1 VLAEGGNA
9 EVATTYLHRLA
20 ALHELAEAH
29 AMAIEV
35 SATGLAGGHMSLPL
49 TAPGPPPPPD
59 DGALLDLIGGVDAPA
74 NGHATAPVKTPADP
88 GPGGLGGR
96 LTSLTGQLRDRW
108 GRPRAAEP
116 PPTVPASLAD
126 FSDVPAPWEL
136 DQERIGTTAAP
147 APSDPDLPPNSKVV
161 PLRRTV
167 SAGPAP
173 ASDAP
178 SPATPLPAE
187 DYDDR
192 DLPEYLRWRPPAR
205 RQELAEFVDVM
216 KSDEGEDRHPA
227 GGSETRAVPLEE
239 EAVPPRPNPVVTFL
253 GQVGARLGVAG
264 RKAAPVVGKVGKAT
278 LSGVGGLMSQT
289 LPESV
294 RQRGADGMLNP
305 DGHLTVEEDDEAL
318 FADDEE
324 EAPAPEDSTRQAP
337 SSIYDYDAAATAQP
351 APTVAPGVFKVL
363 VPVAIAI
370 LLGVLFFSVQGVLSG
385 QQTAR
390 TKGYLSQAQQAEM
403 LSRQSTDTGERRKYL
418 LQAVEYTRQALDADP
433 GSQEAQTLNAQIQRE
448 LDDLSGVVRL
458 AGLTLLTDFGEGTA
472 AAVPAPALTATP
484 SLGVISDT
492 GATTT
497 TVAPPPA
504 RGDYLSQVIVRGDNI
519 YVLDKGAGKLYRYA
533 LSTHERVPLLS
544 PGDTVGSNGG
554 GDVTVQ
560 QLSFIAW
567 RPTSE
572 GGDLAALDEAHV
584 AYLWL
589 PDTGQWT
596 AYPLGGADELDKPR
610 DMAAYDGNL
619 YLLWAK
625 VGQVSKWLAGQYDG
639 APTDWF
645 GEPAST
651 ELRGRNPIS
660 FAVDGDMYL
669 LLGNGQIV
677 LLTAGAVQKTF
688 ALPVWPSIASPLAL
702 FTDTD
707 AQSLYVVEA
716 GDKRIIR
723 LAKDGTVQMQMKAP
737 ADSTAFDNLR
747 NVYVDEAGGKLYVLS
762 GKRLYSA
769 TLPSLTAPTPTPTPA
784 PAPTASP

>member
-1 VLAEGGNA
+1 
-9 EVATTYLHRLA
+9 
-20 ALHELAEAH
+20 
-29 AMAIEV
+29 
-35 SATGLAGGHMSLPL
+35 
-49 TAPGPPPPPD
+49 
-59 DGALLDLIGGVDAPA
+59 
-74 NGHATAPVKTPADP
+74 
-88 GPGGLGGR
+88 
-96 LTSLTGQLRDRW
+96 
-108 GRPRAAEP
+108 
-116 PPTVPASLAD
+116 
-126 FSDVPAPWEL
+126 VPAPWEL
-136 DQERIGTTAAP
+136 DSERIAAAP
-147 APSDPDLPPNSKVV
+147 APPDPDLPPTGKVV

-173 ASDAP
+173 TPAAP
-178 SPATPLPAE
+178 SPTTPPPAE

-205 RQELAEFVDVM
+205 RQELAEFVDVL
-216 KSDEGEDRHPA
+216 KSDEGEDRHPV
-227 GGSETRAVPLEE
+227 GGSETQAVPLEA
-239 EAVPPRPNPVVTFL
+239 EAPPRPNPVGTFL
-253 GQVGARLGVAG
+253 GQVGARLGVVG
-264 RKAAPVVGKVGKAT
+264 RKAAPVVGKLGKAT
-278 LSGVGGLMSQT
+278 LSGVGGVMAQT

-324 EAPAPEDSTRQAP
+324 IPPEDATRQGP
-337 SSIYDYDAAATAQP
+337 SSIYDAAATAQP

-370 LLGVLFFSVQGVLSG
+370 LLGVLFFSVQGVMSG

-390 TKGYLSQAQQAEM
+390 IKGYLSQAQQAEM

-418 LQAVEYTRQALDADP
+418 LQAVEYTRHALDADP

-458 AGLTLLTDFGEGTA
+458 AGLTLLTDFAEGTSA
-472 AAVPAPALTATP
+472 AAPAPPLTATP

-497 TVAPPPA
+497 TVAPPQA
-504 RGDYLSQVIVRGDNI
+504 RGDYLSQVIVRGDNV
-519 YVLDKGAGKLYRYA
+519 YVLDKGGGKLYRYA

-554 GDVTVQ
+554 GDVTVK
-560 QLSFIAW
+560 QLIYIAW

-589 PDTGQWT
+589 PDTGEWT

-677 LLTAGAVQKTF
+677 LLTAGEVQKTF

-707 AQSLYVVEA
+707 TQSLYVVEA

-747 NVYVDEAGGKLYVLS
+747 NVYVDEAGGKLYILS

-769 TLPSLTAPTPTPTPA
+769 TLPSLTSAPAPA
-784 PAPTASP
+784 PAPTAAPTAAP